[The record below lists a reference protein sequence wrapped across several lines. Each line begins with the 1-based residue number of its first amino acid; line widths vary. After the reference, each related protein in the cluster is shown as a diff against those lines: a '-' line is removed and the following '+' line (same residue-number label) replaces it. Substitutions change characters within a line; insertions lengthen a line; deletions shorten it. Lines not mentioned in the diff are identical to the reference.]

1 MVAQEY
7 VPTDFDWRVGIFDN
21 KPLFVCKYFMA
32 RSHWQVIKRDS
43 VGRKKEGRFETLPV
57 ELAPRQVVRTA
68 LKAANLIGNGFYG
81 VDIKQ
86 INGRCYVMEINDN
99 PNVDAGIEDTV
110 LKSALYER
118 IMEVF
123 LKRIL
128 TSKNGV
134 AY

>member
-1 MVAQEY
+1 VQEY
-7 VPTDFDWRVGIFDN
+7 VPTDFDWRVGIFDE
-21 KPLFVCKYFMA
+21 KPLFVCKYYMA

-43 VGRKKEGRFETLPV
+43 IGRKTEGRFETLPV

-68 LKAANLIGNGFYG
+68 LKAANLIGSSFYG

-86 INGRCYVMEINDN
+86 VERNCYVMEINDN
-99 PNVDAGIEDTV
+99 PNVDAGIEDKI
-110 LKSALYER
+110 LKDALYDR

>member
-1 MVAQEY
+1 M
-7 VPTDFDWRVGIFDN
+7 
-21 KPLFVCKYFMA
+21 
-32 RSHWQVIKRDS
+32 
-43 VGRKKEGRFETLPV
+43 PV

-68 LKAANLIGNGFYG
+68 LKAANLIGSGFYG

-86 INGRCYVMEINDN
+86 IDHNCYVMEINDN
-99 PNVDAGIEDTV
+99 PNVDAGIEDAV
-110 LKSALYER
+110 MKESLYER

-134 AY
+134 AF